1 MANVLFNSAAPS
13 DEEGQGP
20 SGAGPAPSAPSSP
33 YYTPSAPNNSLTDRI
48 AGYYNAGT
56 NNLYRPSVA
65 DVSQWG
71 TDIDPMYE
79 ARIRQAIQL
88 WSHDWLA
95 KHQSA
100 PGTTGQTTG
109 TTGTGGT
116 TPTNWPPDLD
126 PRIAALYTRYG
137 VQPGGRGSGAT
148 DYQYWQTDGLRNASG
163 DWGYV
168 LWRIEDELQGKT
180 RPPETG
186 GTGLGTTGG
195 GSSRAPFQPL
205 ASTAS
210 GSYNDAVQIIKDRY
224 QQYYGKPISDAALN
238 TVLQH
243 YGITA
248 STAGTAGGPGALL
261 TSQRLGAGAYGT
273 AQQAV
278 DYLNEQSMRIRGRPI
293 TDAEAEQAAQ
303 IIGYQ
308 PGQQVT
314 GTQVNQILDVL
325 DRDASV
331 RGPNTAGTAG
341 TARTYTA
348 ADINPILQALYNNT
362 ASGWDTGSTG
372 GPNVNSGQNN
382 PGGYTDASS
391 QIYLGQLMQRLL
403 ELRTPQNDPMENL
416 LALAG
421 MQRVG
426 DLTSATPYT
435 AGEDAALTAKY
446 MNPLTRARDAA
457 LLRNKEQI
465 SARGMGDTSG
475 LLHVLDR
482 QTQND
487 YQHGV
492 AGASNDLAVRAVDEK
507 QRRQDE
513 ALTILNSLMQLSRSR
528 TDRQNALYDQA
539 LSVAKGFPDFD
550 EQRLRDL
557 LASSGEGV
565 SSTGALGSISSLGS
579 LGLGSTINNQNQSGN
594 SAAAWG
600 QLIGYLLPL
609 ITRAA

>member
-1 MANVLFNSAAPS
+1 MAK
-13 DEEGQGP
+13 
-20 SGAGPAPSAPSSP
+20 
-33 YYTPSAPNNSLTDRI
+33 Y
-48 AGYYNAGT
+48 
-56 NNLYRPSVA
+56 
-65 DVSQWG
+65 
-71 TDIDPMYE
+71 
-79 ARIRQAIQL
+79 
-88 WSHDWLA
+88 
-95 KHQSA
+95 
-100 PGTTGQTTG
+100 
-109 TTGTGGT
+109 GTGEE
-116 TPTNWPPDLD
+116 
-126 PRIAALYTRYG
+126 ALAYLNQEAQRLFG
-137 VQPGGRGSGAT
+137 H
-148 DYQYWQTDGLRNASG
+148 
-163 DWGYV
+163 
-168 LWRIEDELQGKT
+168 
-180 RPPETG
+180 
-186 GTGLGTTGG
+186 
-195 GSSRAPFQPL
+195 PL
-205 ASTAS
+205 
-210 GSYNDAVQIIKDRY
+210 
-224 QQYYGKPISDAALN
+224 SDAD
-238 TVLQH
+238 
-243 YGITA
+243 
-248 STAGTAGGPGALL
+248 
-261 TSQRLGAGAYGT
+261 
-273 AQQAV
+273 AQQAA
-278 DYLNEQSMRIRGRPI
+278 DM
-293 TDAEAEQAAQ
+293 
-303 IIGYQ
+303 IGYQ
-308 PGQQVT
+308 QGQQVT
-314 GTQVNQILDVL
+314 GARVNQILAAM
-325 DRDASV
+325 DAQAPMM
-331 RGPNTAGTAG
+331 GGTAG
-341 TARTYTA
+341 TPGSARTYSA
-348 ADINPILQALYNNT
+348 GDINPILQALYNGVGS
-362 ASGWDTGSTG
+362 ASPA
-372 GPNVNSGQNN
+372 GPVLNNGQNN

-391 QIYLGQLMQRLL
+391 QLYLGQLMQRLL